1 VVKLTTEAQRSRR
14 FTENNSRFLCV
25 TPCTPFLC
33 GKKAAREMI
42 TQKIIND
49 ISYRIIGCAIEV
61 HKHLGPGLLESIYHN
76 CMMDE
81 LLRNDL
87 AFQSHVAV
95 PINYK
100 GRQLAEPLRLDLLVE
115 DIIVLELKATEAIH
129 PVYSAQLLSYLKL
142 ADKPKGLLINFH
154 TENIAQGTISLVTEL
169 FRSYPK

>member
-1 VVKLTTEAQRSRR
+1 
-14 FTENNSRFLCV
+14 
-25 TPCTPFLC
+25 
-33 GKKAAREMI
+33 MI
-42 TQKIIND
+42 TQKLIND

-61 HKHLGPGLLESIYHN
+61 HKHLGPGLLESVYHA

-115 DIIVLELKATEAIH
+115 DLIVVELKAVEAMN

-142 ADKPKGLLINFH
+142 AAKPKGLLINFH
-154 TENIAQGTISLVTEL
+154 VENISQGTISLVTEL

>member
-1 VVKLTTEAQRSRR
+1 
-14 FTENNSRFLCV
+14 
-25 TPCTPFLC
+25 
-33 GKKAAREMI
+33 M

-61 HKHLGPGLLESIYHN
+61 HKHLGPGLLESVYHN

-81 LLRNDL
+81 LATTNLS
-87 AFQSHVAV
+87 FQSHVAV

-100 GRQLAEPLRLDLLVE
+100 GRQIAEPLRLDLLVE
-115 DIIVLELKATEAIH
+115 NLIVVELKAVEAMH

-154 TENIAQGTISLVTEL
+154 KENISKSAISMVTKL
-169 FRSYPK
+169 FQTFPK